1 MSSDKYYKELQ
12 SLKYFDEE
20 KLIEKIINE
29 SNWLN
34 DEEISINAESIVEK
48 CRSDRNK
55 TKLDNFFLEYGLSN
69 QEGVA
74 LMCLAESLLRI
85 PDNSTCDEI
94 IEEKIGGK
102 SWLNH
107 LNNSPSLFVNATTF
121 GLFLAEQVV
130 ELDPKI
136 GSNPISWLSGMTSK
150 IGEPV
155 LREAIKK
162 GMDILSE
169 EFVSGTSIEKAL
181 TKFDSPNTPCSFD
194 MLGEA
199 ARTKSDVDFF
209 FEAYENAIR
218 CVGEKNALLSK
229 SFHEISIKLSALHP
243 RYEALKEERVM
254 NELYESVYEHFH
266 KVRS

>member
-94 IEEKIGGK
+94 IEEKIGD
-102 SWLNH
+102 SFCR
-107 LNNSPSLFVNATTF
+107 LF
-121 GLFLAEQVV
+121 
-130 ELDPKI
+130 
-136 GSNPISWLSGMTSK
+136 
-150 IGEPV
+150 
-155 LREAIKK
+155 
-162 GMDILSE
+162 
-169 EFVSGTSIEKAL
+169 
-181 TKFDSPNTPCSFD
+181 
-194 MLGEA
+194 
-199 ARTKSDVDFF
+199 
-209 FEAYENAIR
+209 
-218 CVGEKNALLSK
+218 
-229 SFHEISIKLSALHP
+229 
-243 RYEALKEERVM
+243 
-254 NELYESVYEHFH
+254 
-266 KVRS
+266 

>member
-107 LNNSPSLFVNATTF
+107 LNNSPNKFHIKITIMSD
-121 GLFLAEQVV
+121 
-130 ELDPKI
+130 ELR
-136 GSNPISWLSGMTSK
+136 S
-150 IGEPV
+150 
-155 LREAIKK
+155 IKK
-162 GMDILSE
+162 IDSTKRIYKILE
-169 EFVSGTSIEKAL
+169 
-181 TKFDSPNTPCSFD
+181 
-194 MLGEA
+194 
-199 ARTKSDVDFF
+199 
-209 FEAYENAIR
+209 
-218 CVGEKNALLSK
+218 
-229 SFHEISIKLSALHP
+229 
-243 RYEALKEERVM
+243 
-254 NELYESVYEHFH
+254 NELS
-266 KVRS
+266 

>member
-94 IEEKIGGK
+94 
-102 SWLNH
+102 L
-107 LNNSPSLFVNATTF
+107 SL
-121 GLFLAEQVV
+121 
-130 ELDPKI
+130 I
-136 GSNPISWLSGMTSK
+136 HI
-150 IGEPV
+150 
-155 LREAIKK
+155 
-162 GMDILSE
+162 
-169 EFVSGTSIEKAL
+169 
-181 TKFDSPNTPCSFD
+181 
-194 MLGEA
+194 
-199 ARTKSDVDFF
+199 
-209 FEAYENAIR
+209 
-218 CVGEKNALLSK
+218 
-229 SFHEISIKLSALHP
+229 
-243 RYEALKEERVM
+243 
-254 NELYESVYEHFH
+254 
-266 KVRS
+266 

>member
-102 SWLNH
+102 RWLHH

-121 GLFLAEQVV
+121 GHFLAEQIV
-130 ELDPKI
+130 ELDQKI
-136 GSNPISWLSGMTSK
+136 GSNPIRWLYGMTSK
-150 IGEPV
+150 FGPTI
-155 LREAIKK
+155 
-162 GMDILSE
+162 
-169 EFVSGTSIEKAL
+169 
-181 TKFDSPNTPCSFD
+181 
-194 MLGEA
+194 
-199 ARTKSDVDFF
+199 
-209 FEAYENAIR
+209 
-218 CVGEKNALLSK
+218 
-229 SFHEISIKLSALHP
+229 
-243 RYEALKEERVM
+243 
-254 NELYESVYEHFH
+254 
-266 KVRS
+266 

>member
-94 IEEKIGGK
+94 IEEK
-102 SWLNH
+102 
-107 LNNSPSLFVNATTF
+107 
-121 GLFLAEQVV
+121 
-130 ELDPKI
+130 
-136 GSNPISWLSGMTSK
+136 
-150 IGEPV
+150 
-155 LREAIKK
+155 
-162 GMDILSE
+162 
-169 EFVSGTSIEKAL
+169 
-181 TKFDSPNTPCSFD
+181 
-194 MLGEA
+194 
-199 ARTKSDVDFF
+199 
-209 FEAYENAIR
+209 
-218 CVGEKNALLSK
+218 
-229 SFHEISIKLSALHP
+229 
-243 RYEALKEERVM
+243 
-254 NELYESVYEHFH
+254 
-266 KVRS
+266 

>member
-85 PDNSTCDEI
+85 PDNKTCDDI
-94 IEEKIGGK
+94 INEKIGGK
-102 SWLNH
+102 RWLDHFNQ
-107 LNNSPSLFVNATTF
+107 SPSIFVNATTF

-130 ELDPKI
+130 ELDKSI
-136 GSNPISWLSGMTSK
+136 ASNPLSW
-150 IGEPV
+150 
-155 LREAIKK
+155 
-162 GMDILSE
+162 
-169 EFVSGTSIEKAL
+169 VSH
-181 TKFDSPNTPCSFD
+181 
-194 MLGEA
+194 
-199 ARTKSDVDFF
+199 RT
-209 FEAYENAIR
+209 
-218 CVGEKNALLSK
+218 
-229 SFHEISIKLSALHP
+229 
-243 RYEALKEERVM
+243 
-254 NELYESVYEHFH
+254 
-266 KVRS
+266 

>member
-94 IEEKIGGK
+94 IEEKIGD
-102 SWLNH
+102 S
-107 LNNSPSLFVNATTF
+107 FVAY
-121 GLFLAEQVV
+121 
-130 ELDPKI
+130 
-136 GSNPISWLSGMTSK
+136 
-150 IGEPV
+150 
-155 LREAIKK
+155 
-162 GMDILSE
+162 
-169 EFVSGTSIEKAL
+169 
-181 TKFDSPNTPCSFD
+181 
-194 MLGEA
+194 
-199 ARTKSDVDFF
+199 SDT
-209 FEAYENAIR
+209 
-218 CVGEKNALLSK
+218 
-229 SFHEISIKLSALHP
+229 
-243 RYEALKEERVM
+243 
-254 NELYESVYEHFH
+254 
-266 KVRS
+266 

>member
-102 SWLNH
+102 
-107 LNNSPSLFVNATTF
+107 
-121 GLFLAEQVV
+121 
-130 ELDPKI
+130 I
-136 GSNPISWLSGMTSK
+136 I
-150 IGEPV
+150 
-155 LREAIKK
+155 
-162 GMDILSE
+162 
-169 EFVSGTSIEKAL
+169 
-181 TKFDSPNTPCSFD
+181 
-194 MLGEA
+194 
-199 ARTKSDVDFF
+199 
-209 FEAYENAIR
+209 
-218 CVGEKNALLSK
+218 
-229 SFHEISIKLSALHP
+229 
-243 RYEALKEERVM
+243 
-254 NELYESVYEHFH
+254 
-266 KVRS
+266 

>member
-34 DEEISINAESIVEK
+34 DEEISIKAESIVEK

-136 GSNPISWLSGMTSK
+136 GSNPI
-150 IGEPV
+150 
-155 LREAIKK
+155 
-162 GMDILSE
+162 
-169 EFVSGTSIEKAL
+169 
-181 TKFDSPNTPCSFD
+181 CS
-194 MLGEA
+194 
-199 ARTKSDVDFF
+199 
-209 FEAYENAIR
+209 
-218 CVGEKNALLSK
+218 
-229 SFHEISIKLSALHP
+229 
-243 RYEALKEERVM
+243 
-254 NELYESVYEHFH
+254 
-266 KVRS
+266 

>member
-1 MSSDKYYKELQ
+1 MSSDKYFKELQ

-94 IEEKIGGK
+94 IEAV
-102 SWLNH
+102 SYTH
-107 LNNSPSLFVNATTF
+107 LTLP
-121 GLFLAEQVV
+121 
-130 ELDPKI
+130 
-136 GSNPISWLSGMTSK
+136 TS
-150 IGEPV
+150 
-155 LREAIKK
+155 R
-162 GMDILSE
+162 
-169 EFVSGTSIEKAL
+169 
-181 TKFDSPNTPCSFD
+181 
-194 MLGEA
+194 
-199 ARTKSDVDFF
+199 
-209 FEAYENAIR
+209 
-218 CVGEKNALLSK
+218 
-229 SFHEISIKLSALHP
+229 
-243 RYEALKEERVM
+243 
-254 NELYESVYEHFH
+254 
-266 KVRS
+266 